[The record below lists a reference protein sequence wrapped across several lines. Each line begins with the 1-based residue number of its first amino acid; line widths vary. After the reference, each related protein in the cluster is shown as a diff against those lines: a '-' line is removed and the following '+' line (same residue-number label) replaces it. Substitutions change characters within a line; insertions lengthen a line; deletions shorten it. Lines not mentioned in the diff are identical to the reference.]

1 MAAVATAQ
9 AALEAERA
17 RSARLEEEQAEAAR
31 LLETVREELKA
42 KDANCHS
49 LTEDLV
55 ETAARE
61 RGLEA
66 QLTQARE
73 LPYPYPYP
81 YPEPEP

>member
-1 MAAVATAQ
+1 MI
-9 AALEAERA
+9 
-17 RSARLEEEQAEAAR
+17 
-31 LLETVREELKA
+31 LLQVREELKA

-81 YPEPEP
+81 YH